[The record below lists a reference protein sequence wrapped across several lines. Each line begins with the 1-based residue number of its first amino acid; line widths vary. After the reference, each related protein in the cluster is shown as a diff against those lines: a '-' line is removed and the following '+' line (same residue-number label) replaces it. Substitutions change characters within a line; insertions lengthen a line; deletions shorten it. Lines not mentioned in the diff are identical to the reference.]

1 MTEPVDPT
9 VRVDSTLS
17 KGLRV
22 LEALA
27 RSREGK
33 GVTALSKEL
42 ELTKS
47 NTFRLLQTLCVLG
60 YARSTEDKRYVAT
73 LKTWQVGRHCV
84 DNLNL
89 RDIARPEMQH
99 LAQETGE
106 TIYLAVP
113 EGVHV
118 VYIDKIDSE
127 KPIRSW
133 NPIGGNA
140 PMHCVGTGKAILAHE
155 YGQRRNRIQHN
166 LTRHTDRTLTT
177 LAALDADMADTT
189 ARGYAVDTGEF
200 RERILSFGAPI
211 LLADNQAAAALGISV
226 PDINLPEGGVARYGE
241 LVAQC
246 AAVVSDKLKRA

>member
-1 MTEPVDPT
+1 MSEPTTTP

-27 RSREGK
+27 KSPSGQ

-42 ELTKS
+42 DLTKS
-47 NTFRLLQTLCVLG
+47 NTFRLLQTLCALG
-60 YARSTEDKRYVAT
+60 YARSTPDKRYVAT

-89 RDIARPEMQH
+89 REIARPEMQH
-99 LAQETGE
+99 LARETGE

-113 EGVHV
+113 EGARV

-133 NPIGGNA
+133 NPVGGSA

-155 YGQRRNRIQHN
+155 YARRRDLMQHH
-166 LTRHTDRTLTT
+166 LSQHTERTLTT
-177 LAALDADMADTT
+177 LAELDVDMAATLE
-189 ARGYAVDTGEF
+189 RGYAFDTGEF
-200 RERILSFGAPI
+200 RERILSFGAPV
-211 LLADNQAAAALGISV
+211 LLADNQAAAALGVSL
-226 PDINLPEGGVARYGE
+226 PDINLPDGDADRYGA
-241 LVAQC
+241 LVAEC
-246 AAVVSDKLKRA
+246 AASVSAKLRRA